1 MEDKGVEDA
10 VMKCLNCGKEMKVNH
25 KVQSFL
31 ASDFR
36 KWEGF
41 SDDSCHYCWNCGTVY
56 INDTW
61 YLPEKE
67 MASENQI
74 KTAQEMSLRCNT
86 PLPFPN
92 RRLIQKF
99 IKDNEREYIL
109 RVNNKI

>member
-1 MEDKGVEDA
+1 
-10 VMKCLNCGKEMKVNH
+10 MKCLNCGKEMKKNYQ
-25 KVQSFL
+25 VQSFL
-31 ASDFR
+31 TDDFR
-36 KWEGF
+36 KWEGMRV
-41 SDDSCHYCWNCGTVY
+41 DSVCHYCWNCGTVF
-56 INDTW
+56 NNGNW

-74 KTAQEMSLRCNT
+74 KTAQEISLICNT

-99 IKDNEREYIL
+99 IKDNEREYVL